1 MLGTFAGCVPFNPL
15 PIARATIPVAAPR
28 IKSRRV
34 RGCFAAPGIGPA
46 LLKPF
51 FDGAIQSSGS
61 LNSAQYTPAGTLA
74 EALVIQICFGTE
86 RVEAVDFGAPDTS
99 VDASTN
105 CGTLRR
111 TLWGSLM
118 GKLHSSPVV
127 TAALDWL
134 RRNALCRRAPTS
146 LSPDG
151 GRRNLMKR

>member
-1 MLGTFAGCVPFNPL
+1 MLGTFGGCVPFNPL
-15 PIARATIPVAAPR
+15 PIARARSPVGAR
-28 IKSRRV
+28 RSKWRRV
-34 RGCFAAPGIGPA
+34 RGCFGAPGIGPA

-51 FDGAIQSSGS
+51 FDRAIQSSGS

-86 RVEAVDFGAPDTS
+86 RLEALHFVAPDTS

-134 RRNALCRRAPTS
+134 RRNALCMRALTS
-146 LSPDG
+146 LSLDG
-151 GRRNLMKR
+151 GRRHFVER